1 MHEGGE
7 KCLKYLKGGGPEK
20 RGVEIKIFKKGGK
33 LGQEVDALKGGGG
46 GRTLLRTMVISHK
59 LKPELK
65 ILK

>member
-20 RGVEIKIFKKGGK
+20 RGVEIKTFKKGGK

-46 GRTLLRTMVISHK
+46 QNPLANHGYITQIETRAEN
-59 LKPELK
+59 P
-65 ILK
+65 

>member
-20 RGVEIKIFKKGGK
+20 RGVEIKTFKKGGK

-46 GRTLLRTMVISHK
+46 GQNPLANHGYITQIETRAEN
-59 LKPELK
+59 P
-65 ILK
+65 

>member
-20 RGVEIKIFKKGGK
+20 RGVEIKNFKKGGK

-46 GRTLLRTMVISHK
+46 AEPSCEPWLYHTN
-59 LKPELK
+59 
-65 ILK
+65 

>member
-46 GRTLLRTMVISHK
+46 QNPLAKHGYITQIETRAEN
-59 LKPELK
+59 P
-65 ILK
+65 